1 MNQQFHSG
9 NNGYDPIN
17 PNLFTPRPNG
27 HATLSL
33 IFGAIGIFLCSG
45 LGLAFAITAIVLA
58 LSDRRKYG
66 SFTTASRT
74 GLILGIIGAVFGL
87 ASLIYNIVYLI
98 NGGFA
103 EIVQTV
109 KSSMNQ

>member
-17 PNLFTPRPNG
+17 PNLFSPRPNRQ
-27 HATLSL
+27 ATLSL

-58 LSDRRKYG
+58 LVDRRKYG

-74 GLILGIIGAVFGL
+74 GLILGIIGAVFGV
-87 ASLIYNIVYLI
+87 ASLVYNIIYLV
-98 NGGFA
+98 NGGYE
-103 EIVQTV
+103 EIIRSVEE
-109 KSSMNQ
+109 SMKK